1 LAQESKSDTNSDS
14 NLILVGFMATG
25 KSQVGRI
32 LSQITGWPFV
42 DADDEIVRRSGR
54 SIQRIFDES
63 GEAAFRDLE
72 RLVVADLCAG
82 RRRIIAAGGGAFA
95 GADNQRLMLASGLV
109 VCLSAAPETIHSRL
123 GAAEGGVR
131 PLLARGPAGDHSG
144 ESQIELI
151 KGLLT
156 QRAAAYTRAHYCVE
170 TDSLTPQQVAERILE
185 ILISR
190 GFSGG

>member
-1 LAQESKSDTNSDS
+1 MTQESKSNPKSKS

-32 LSQITGWPFV
+32 LSEITGWPFV

-54 SIQRIFDES
+54 SIRGIFDDD

-82 RRRIIAAGGGAFA
+82 GRRIIAAGGGAFI
-95 GADNQRLMLASGLV
+95 GAENRRLMLASGLV

-123 GAAEGGVR
+123 GGGEGGGR
-131 PLLARGPAGDHSG
+131 PLLARGPAGEPSRDA
-144 ESQIELI
+144 QIELI

-156 QRAAAYTRAHYCVE
+156 RRAAAYAQAHYCVE
-170 TDSLTPQQVAERILE
+170 TDSLTAHQVAERIQE
-185 ILISR
+185 KLISI

>member
-1 LAQESKSDTNSDS
+1 
-14 NLILVGFMATG
+14 MATG

-32 LSQITGWPFV
+32 LSEITGWPFV

-54 SIQRIFDES
+54 SIQRIFDDS
-63 GEAAFRDLE
+63 GETAFRDLE

-82 RRRIIAAGGGAFA
+82 RRRIIAAGGGAFI
-95 GADNQRLMLASGLV
+95 GAENRRIMLASGLV

-123 GAAEGGVR
+123 GGGEGGVR
-131 PLLARGPAGDHSG
+131 PLLDRGPAGELSRDD
-144 ESQIELI
+144 QIELI

-156 QRAAAYTRAHYCVE
+156 RRAAAYAQAHYCVE
-170 TDSLTPQQVAERILE
+170 TDSLSAHQVAELILE

-190 GFSGG
+190 VYTGG